1 MLRKRC
7 QQCALFQMDLQHVS
21 VLAFVTVVQNLQ
33 QLFKAISKCNSM
45 MCSYLILAY
54 LNCIIHNSVR
64 ILGSLKYAYWD
75 SAIWTQIMWNS
86 IFQTREFV
94 WMLLIWVLAHFTHC
108 MWQMPTVL
116 LVRERNGINLLMLL
130 IKKRDESE
138 VQLQCCVMRAV
149 GVFLSVLITT
159 QPSLDPLMTVA
170 SWDPWV
176 TAAAAGH

>member
-1 MLRKRC
+1 M
-7 QQCALFQMDLQHVS
+7 QFHDD
-21 VLAFVTVVQNLQ
+21 VLIPYTCLLELYHSQFSTYFRFSFEV
-33 QLFKAISKCNSM
+33 C
-45 MCSYLILAY
+45 
-54 LNCIIHNSVR
+54 
-64 ILGSLKYAYWD
+64 ILGFSLLD
-75 SAIWTQIMWNS
+75 SIWNQIMWNS

-108 MWQMPTVL
+108 MWQIPTVL

-130 IKKRDESE
+130 IKKRDESA